1 MQRPDS
7 LLYNTACLLASRYV
21 PGIPAPVVRAMYLQ
35 VRHEAANTLWDKP
48 LQYES
53 LQALALLCL
62 WPATVQREAPI
73 DSWLLSGNSINQSL
87 VTFDFLNY
95 VPSELI
101 MDNKTATQL
110 RLWNIFCLTQLRCV

>member
-1 MQRPDS
+1 
-7 LLYNTACLLASRYV
+7 
-21 PGIPAPVVRAMYLQ
+21 MYLQ